1 MAFEPFLYA
10 RDSALVR
17 IGRWMRTVKDPNFA
31 KQINT
36 DPRSFPFPDLGA
48 KGDEKSLYIAP
59 SYRSADRPSVQGE
72 QSRAVPLLHSNLIP

>member
-31 KQINT
+31 KQINA
-36 DPRSFPFPDLGA
+36 DP
-48 KGDEKSLYIAP
+48 
-59 SYRSADRPSVQGE
+59 
-72 QSRAVPLLHSNLIP
+72 